1 MNLNLLQDNRSFVS
15 FGEADS
21 QLYEG
26 QLNEYSIEKTG
37 DISIKFDYVTVGSSP
52 QMTISAALLDTGNT
66 CISIPRIYEET
77 ILKQFNTLNNK
88 CVFEV

>member
-26 QLNEYSIEKTG
+26 LLNEYSIEKSG
-37 DISIKFDYVTVGSSP
+37 DISIKFGYVTVGSSS
-52 QMTISAALLDTGNT
+52 QMAISTALLDTGNT
-66 CISIPRIYEET
+66 CISIPRIY
-77 ILKQFNTLNNK
+77 
-88 CVFEV
+88 